1 MSKSQKAITSC
12 GKNLNVSTYTEEF
25 LRTLLF
31 SIKSKNLDS
40 GKRFFFIEIKTFQ
53 EKVKNQKTEILA
65 FSVSHNFQVKI
76 FFSHN
81 PFNPLNQPTSRTWEG
96 SFRENEERIQKR
108 SKMPP
113 DRLFRGMYGE
123 NVLR

>member
-40 GKRFFFIEIKTFQ
+40 GKRFFFHRNQNVSRKG
-53 EKVKNQKTEILA
+53 KNQKTEILA
-65 FSVSHNFQVKI
+65 FSVSHNFQVKF

-81 PFNPLNQPTSRTWEG
+81 PFNPLN
-96 SFRENEERIQKR
+96 
-108 SKMPP
+108 
-113 DRLFRGMYGE
+113 
-123 NVLR
+123 